1 MLVPVWGLCFAFG
14 FPHSFHSGTKDSAW
28 RDLWSLVSKVLFLT
42 SPCSLRSLRMT
53 NILHLTSRSM
63 PISPEEAQRIT
74 LATYD
79 ATAEW
84 YAQTHSD
91 IAEMKP
97 QLDTF
102 IGLLPASAQTLL
114 DIWCGPGRDAR
125 YFVLQW
131 YEVTGIDTSEKLLE
145 IARQQVPTATFLLA
159 DMRTLSFD
167 LGSFAGIWSCASLL
181 HLPKVDVP
189 ATLQLRQQLLQSGGV
204 IFVGVKAGT
213 GEHMIQKDYYLGHE
227 KFFAFYE
234 LPELTKLITDAG
246 FEIIQI
252 DMDAKRDA
260 WCNVFARKG

>member
-1 MLVPVWGLCFAFG
+1 
-14 FPHSFHSGTKDSAW
+14 
-28 RDLWSLVSKVLFLT
+28 
-42 SPCSLRSLRMT
+42 
-53 NILHLTSRSM
+53 M
-63 PISPEEAQRIT
+63 PLSPEEAQRIT

-91 IAEMKP
+91 IAEVKP

-102 IGLLPASAQTLL
+102 IDLLPASAQTLL
-114 DIWCGPGRDAR
+114 DIWCGPGRDAA

-167 LGSFAGIWSCASLL
+167 PGSFVGIWSCASLL

-189 ATLQLRQQLLQSGGV
+189 ATLAHRFNMLQPWGV
-204 IFVGVKAGT
+204 LFIWVKAGT
-213 GEHMIQKDYYLGHE
+213 GEHMVQKEYYQGHE

-246 FEIIQI
+246 FEIINTA
-252 DMDAKRDA
+252 MDDKRDA